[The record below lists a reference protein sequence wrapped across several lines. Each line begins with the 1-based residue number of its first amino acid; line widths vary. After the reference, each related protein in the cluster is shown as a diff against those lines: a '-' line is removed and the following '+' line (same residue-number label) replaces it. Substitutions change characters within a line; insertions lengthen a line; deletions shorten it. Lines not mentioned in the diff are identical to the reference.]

1 MRSDYI
7 IDWAVQTGLS
17 VTSLIVFILLIR
29 RPFAKRFGAKAAYA
43 LWLLPVL
50 RLFIPTITVPRV
62 FPETAVTGLPEVTA
76 VLSPIVTPHMID
88 EATKSSWPDHLLP
101 MALGLWVIG
110 AVGFFLYHWLRQAAF
125 MDEALSNSQPAQ
137 GLKSVIESAAFRV
150 GLNQIPQVKISDDNR
165 GPFVSGLFRPIVILP
180 NDFTQSFSAQQQ
192 SYALI
197 HEFMHIKRG
206 DLFMTGF
213 GLVFRSLNWPNPI
226 IHYAAKHFRSDQEAA
241 CDASALKVMGGG
253 TQTLTAYAET
263 LVHAAKAA
271 AQKSS
276 EIGRAS
282 PQPSALT
289 LTIHHPLKER
299 LMILGTHTKKSNW
312 RSRAAA
318 TVLIVGAATL
328 SAPIIQATNHPDEV
342 LAGEPKLSFHPE
354 STIRLRSH
362 KDGDETSKNYDIEI
376 NGDEVKAF
384 EIDNEGRKTQI
395 DPGQIKDFDLQHL
408 INSKVFSFGMRQN
421 LKFLDEDGLEEWIEK
436 TVKENTQNILKFGSG
451 NDNFLIAKND
461 FFDGNIEVM
470 SDVITSFTHD
480 DAFKKLEK
488 QKFLHDENLHMTVR
502 MQSAESMLQA
512 AEELIEQSE
521 EYGPSSQDNSK
532 AKRELEKARKALK
545 AAQRALKEAN

>member
-17 VTSLIVFILLIR
+17 VTFLVVFILLIR

-50 RLFIPTITVPRV
+50 RLFIPTITVPRI
-62 FPETAVTGLPEVTA
+62 FPETAVIGLPEATA
-76 VLSPIVTPHMID
+76 VLPSIVTPQMID
-88 EATKSSWPDHLLP
+88 EAPRYSWPDHILP

-125 MDEALSNSQPAQ
+125 MDETLSNSQPAQ
-137 GLKSVIESAAFRV
+137 GLRSAIESAASRV

-206 DLFMTGF
+206 DLFMTGLGF
-213 GLVFRSLNWPNPI
+213 AFRSLNWPNPI

-241 CDASALKVMGGG
+241 CDASALRVMGGG

-271 AQKSS
+271 AQKTSLT
-276 EIGRAS
+276 GRAS

-299 LMILGTHTKKSNW
+299 LMILGTHTKKPNW

-318 TVLIVGAATL
+318 TVLIVGASTL
-328 SAPIIQATNHPDEV
+328 SAPLIQADAHPEEELAGKYETHTGTSVIKREYTKNGKNVSEHFEIIVDGNDVKAFKVGPLGQKTPIDVEDIEGADFEFKSFPKFPKPPSFPGVFKNSENLFVFDDDEFKWLESLKALGALQGLEDLKNLEHLDGANTYSWNWDGDDTSKIKMLVTESKLAAARSLLEDTEV
-342 LAGEPKLSFHPE
+342 LADDTH
-354 STIRLRSH
+354 
-362 KDGDETSKNYDIEI
+362 EI
-376 NGDEVKAF
+376 A
-384 EIDNEGRKTQI
+384 
-395 DPGQIKDFDLQHL
+395 
-408 INSKVFSFGMRQN
+408 
-421 LKFLDEDGLEEWIEK
+421 
-436 TVKENTQNILKFGSG
+436 
-451 NDNFLIAKND
+451 
-461 FFDGNIEVM
+461 
-470 SDVITSFTHD
+470 
-480 DAFKKLEK
+480 
-488 QKFLHDENLHMTVR
+488 
-502 MQSAESMLQA
+502 
-512 AEELIEQSE
+512 
-521 EYGPSSQDNSK
+521 K

-545 AAQRALKEAN
+545 AAERALKEAN